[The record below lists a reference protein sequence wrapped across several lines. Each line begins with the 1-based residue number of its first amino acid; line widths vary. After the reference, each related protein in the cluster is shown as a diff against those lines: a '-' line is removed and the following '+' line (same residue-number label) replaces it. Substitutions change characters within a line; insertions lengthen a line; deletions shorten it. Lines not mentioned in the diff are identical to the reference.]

1 MFYNTDMQIKTK
13 YTNLTLT
20 PETKDQLNKKVE
32 SVSKIVGEEE
42 NVLFEVEFGKSTKHQ
57 SGDVFRAEI
66 NITINGDHFRAESE
80 NIDLYSATDEAKDEI
95 ANALRSYKNKKKSW
109 VKRSGTKLK
118 EFIRKFYK

>member
-80 NIDLYSATDEAKDEI
+80 NADLYSATDEAKDEI
-95 ANALRSYKNKKKSW
+95 ANVLRSYKNKKKSW